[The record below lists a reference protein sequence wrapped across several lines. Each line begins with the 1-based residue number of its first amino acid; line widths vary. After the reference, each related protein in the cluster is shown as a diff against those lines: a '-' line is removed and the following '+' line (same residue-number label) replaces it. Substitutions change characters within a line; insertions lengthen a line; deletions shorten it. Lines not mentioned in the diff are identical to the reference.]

1 MIMWLI
7 FKELFREVAA
17 ILNKLT
23 PQKFKTLIE
32 QFFELKID
40 TPERLE
46 GVVDRIFEK
55 VTMEDNVYFI
65 I

>member
-7 FKELFREVAA
+7 FKELFREVVA

-32 QFFELKID
+32 QIMELKID

-55 VTMEDNVYFI
+55 VIMEDNVYI
-65 I
+65 II